1 MTREEFEAFLDEAAK
16 RLGRDV
22 RDSRKY
28 HEAGAF
34 ENHVLRVMQ
43 EVAHRRG
50 LRINPTNHPHAFPD
64 IKADGF
70 GVEVK
75 STRQDNW
82 SATANSIL
90 ESMRDEDAKRIYV
103 VFGKMGGV
111 PGVRWGRYE
120 DAVHHVRI
128 SHAPR
133 FVVGMDTPQGG
144 SLFDKIGVT
153 YEEFARKTP
162 SEKMEEVRKYA
173 RSRLQPGERLW
184 WLEEHHAVDLEIRRF
199 QELDD
204 AKKRQV
210 RAEAAALCPEIVG
223 PARQQNK
230 YDGALKFLVAYHG
243 VLAARDMFT
252 AGSVGAPDG
261 HRGGGYMQNSLTDIQ
276 AEMITA
282 FQELDGKLFEEYWPR
297 GTDIPDNAE
306 GRKRQWLALADE
318 MAQGEWTPSDI
329 LFR

>member
-1 MTREEFEAFLDEAAK
+1 
-16 RLGRDV
+16 
-22 RDSRKY
+22 
-28 HEAGAF
+28 
-34 ENHVLRVMQ
+34 MQ

-82 SATANSIL
+82 SAPANSIL
-90 ESMRDEDAKRIYV
+90 ESMRD
-103 VFGKMGGV
+103 
-111 PGVRWGRYE
+111 E